1 VFNQTDDDKEPH
13 PSNNARKQQPQ
24 FFTMN
29 ERDSKKELD
38 FKARTSQYNKV
49 GIKQHPDKQQES
61 AVKDRSKLTLA

>member
-1 VFNQTDDDKEPH
+1 
-13 PSNNARKQQPQ
+13 
-24 FFTMN
+24 MN